1 MRINT
6 LFYCLWQG
14 IRNTFRNKWFTLASV
29 ATISACLFL
38 FGLFYAILTNFQ
50 HIVKTAEEGVSVT
63 AFLDEGVSDERV
75 QEISDM
81 ISKRVEVRQI
91 MFPLTRHGRL
101 SRQIIWESIQKD
113 LQKILCLTALIS
125 RFI

>member
-75 QEISDM
+75 QEI
-81 ISKRVEVRQI
+81 

-113 LQKILCLTALIS
+113 LQKILCLTALIL